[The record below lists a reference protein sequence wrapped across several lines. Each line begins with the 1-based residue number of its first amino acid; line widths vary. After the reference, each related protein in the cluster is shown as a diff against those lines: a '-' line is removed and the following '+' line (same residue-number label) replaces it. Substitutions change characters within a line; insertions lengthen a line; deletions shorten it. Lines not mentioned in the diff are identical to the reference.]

1 MAHSKTG
8 SHHAV
13 ADALDQLEALYQG
26 AVEAL
31 RTAIGD
37 FIDNGTLPDA
47 QARAAGLFV
56 YPELRVSWHGTAP
69 SDKKTRAY
77 GRFTHPGCYTTSVTR
92 PALFRHYLEDQLT
105 LLVEEYGATID
116 VAPSQREIPY
126 PYVIDG
132 SSLELDRS
140 MSAGLA
146 QHFPVPELAQI
157 GDDTADG
164 LSHASDTFP
173 LSHFDA
179 LRADFSLARLRHYTG
194 TPVEHFQQF
203 VLFTNYTRY
212 VDEFVRWACSEIAD
226 PDSPYQALSCAGGIY
241 ITADTPSPEQ
251 AVSDLAW
258 KNNQMPAYH
267 LIGANGQGI
276 TLINIGVGP
285 SNAKTI
291 CDHLAVLRPNAW
303 LMIGHCG
310 GLRESQSIGD
320 YVLAHAYLRDDH
332 VLDAVLPPDIPIPSI
347 AEVQR
352 ALYDATK
359 QVSGMP
365 GEEVKQRLRTGT
377 VVTTDDRNWEL
388 RYAASALRFNLSRA
402 VAVDMESA
410 TIAAQGY
417 RFRVPYG
424 TLLCVSDKP
433 LHGEIKLPGQANR
446 FYEGAISEHL
456 QIGIRAID
464 LLRAEGERLHS
475 RKLRTF
481 NEPPFR

>member
-1 MAHSKTG
+1 MSNKKTG
-8 SHHAV
+8 LTPEQALEQLETLYTAAV
-13 ADALDQLEALYQG
+13 A
-26 AVEAL
+26 AL
-31 RTAIGD
+31 REAIGRY
-37 FIDNGTLPDA
+37 IEEGALPDA

-56 YPELRVSWHGTAP
+56 YPALSVSWDGEAHSAL
-69 SDKKTRAY
+69 KTRAW
-77 GRFTHPGCYTTSVTR
+77 GRFTHAGCYTTTVTQ
-92 PALFRHYLEDQLT
+92 PALFGRYLREQLT
-105 LLVEEYGATID
+105 SLYQDYGAHIS
-116 VAPSQREIPY
+116 VAPSQHEIPY

-132 SSLELDRS
+132 SALTLDRS
-140 MSAGLA
+140 MSAGLTR
-146 QHFPVPELAQI
+146 HFPTTELAQI
-157 GDDTADG
+157 GDETADG
-164 LSHASDTFP
+164 LFHPTEFYP

-179 LRADFSLARLRHYTG
+179 RRVDFSLARLRHYTG
-194 TPVEHFQQF
+194 TAVEHFQPF

-212 VDEFVRWACSEIAD
+212 VDEFISWGCGQILD
-226 PDSPYQALSCAGGIY
+226 PDSPYVALSCAGGAL
-241 ITADTPSPEQ
+241 ITADSDTPEKDI
-251 AVSDLAW
+251 SDLAW
-258 KNNQMPAYH
+258 KKHQMPAWH
-267 LIGANGQGI
+267 LIDKDGRGI

-285 SNAKTI
+285 ANAKNI
-291 CDHLAVLRPNAW
+291 CDHLAVLRPEAW

-359 QVSGMP
+359 LVSGMP

-388 RYAASALRFNLSRA
+388 RYSASSLRFNLSRA
-402 VAVDMESA
+402 VAIDMESA

-464 LLRAEGERLHS
+464 LLRAEGDKLHS